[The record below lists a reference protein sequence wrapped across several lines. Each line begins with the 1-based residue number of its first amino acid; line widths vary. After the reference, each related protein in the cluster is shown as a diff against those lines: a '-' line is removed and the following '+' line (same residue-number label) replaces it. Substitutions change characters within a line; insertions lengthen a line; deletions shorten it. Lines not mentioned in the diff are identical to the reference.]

1 MSAPLIE
8 LHGLS
13 RRYVL
18 GDQELYALRDIDL
31 EIHAGEMVALMG
43 ASGSGKS
50 TLLNI
55 LGCLDRPSS
64 GVYRVDGRE
73 TTSLDA
79 TELAALRRDRFYSRA
94 PTERATPF
102 AWNAS
107 SESATPR
114 YSIATRKGS
123 FAAPRA
129 DDAFRVQTMPFA

>member
-13 RRYVL
+13 RRYVV

-31 EIHAGEMVALMG
+31 EIREGEMVALMG

-64 GVYRVDGRE
+64 GVYRIDGRE

-79 TELAALRRDRFYSRA
+79 TELAALRRSVVRV
-94 PTERATPF
+94 TPF
-102 AWNAS
+102 GEEAWQARTAKRLGL
-107 SESATPR
+107 ESTL
-114 YSIATRKGS
+114 
-123 FAAPRA
+123 RA
-129 DDAFRVQTMPFA
+129 RGRPQKSPPS

>member
-31 EIHAGEMVALMG
+31 EIRAGEMVALMG

-64 GVYRVDGRE
+64 GVYRIDGRIDQNR
-73 TTSLDA
+73 L
-79 TELAALRRDRFYSRA
+79 
-94 PTERATPF
+94 
-102 AWNAS
+102 
-107 SESATPR
+107 
-114 YSIATRKGS
+114 
-123 FAAPRA
+123 
-129 DDAFRVQTMPFA
+129 